1 MKHLEIENYKLHIL
15 AQIAHHHHQK
25 SEHDELTLLKPWQ
38 KFDLL
43 WLVKAFKLNSF
54 CFVEKT
60 SFKSKFPKK
69 QELMKKC
76 GKINEF

>member
-1 MKHLEIENYKLHIL
+1 MTDLYCEVRKVILNDKRNITKKKMYFFLNKYRKTFIMMKHLEIENYKLHIL

-43 WLVKAFKLNSF
+43 
-54 CFVEKT
+54 
-60 SFKSKFPKK
+60 
-69 QELMKKC
+69 
-76 GKINEF
+76 

>member
-1 MKHLEIENYKLHIL
+1 MMKHLEIENYKLHIL

-43 WLVKAFKLNSF
+43 
-54 CFVEKT
+54 
-60 SFKSKFPKK
+60 
-69 QELMKKC
+69 
-76 GKINEF
+76 